1 MSNMN
6 DEYIRRITVRGVI
19 YKDGKLFCQE
29 LKNADGTGRGFWC
42 VPGGGLENGE
52 SLVEGLHREM
62 IEETGVKPVIGKLLF
77 VQQYSEGKPSGDY
90 EAHEFLEF
98 FFHIENADD
107 YETIDEHAS
116 HFEAEI
122 LSYGFID
129 PTTANVLPKFL
140 RTQSVPDVIAGNA
153 PVLVYAE
160 FDQV

>member
-1 MSNMN
+1 MN

-77 VQQYSEGKPSGDY
+77 VQQYSEGTKKSLY
-90 EAHEFLEF
+90 QHR
-98 FFHIENADD
+98 N
-107 YETIDEHAS
+107 Y
-116 HFEAEI
+116 
-122 LSYGFID
+122 
-129 PTTANVLPKFL
+129 
-140 RTQSVPDVIAGNA
+140 
-153 PVLVYAE
+153 
-160 FDQV
+160 

>member
-1 MSNMN
+1 MQDYS
-6 DEYIRRITVRGVI
+6 RRVCVRGVI
-19 YKDGKLFCQE
+19 YKDGQLFCQE
-29 LKNADGTGRGFWC
+29 LKNNDGTGRGFWC
-42 VPGGGLENGE
+42 TPGGGLENGE
-52 SLVEGLHREM
+52 SLVEGLYREM

-122 LSYGFID
+122 LNYGFID
-129 PTTANVLPKFL
+129 PKTSNVLPKFL
-140 RTQSVPDVIAGNA
+140 RSQDVENTINGSS

-160 FDQV
+160 FNQT